1 MIEQPVRTIVVC
13 VMMILAGLQVI
24 DADQGVPPTIMH
36 IKFER
41 SGGFAGMRLTAAIDP
56 KALPPQE
63 TTKVQEMVEGAK
75 FFELPPAVTSK
86 NPGADRFRYK
96 VTVET
101 KERTHTVEIDESA
114 MPPSLR
120 PLLDWLTEQ
129 ARQRR

>member
-24 DADQGVPPTIMH
+24 DADQGAPPTIMH